1 MSIVNEK
8 QKAEIRENLRE
19 IKDSLDI
26 IARADPAFYYEIKN
40 TMFPSETLRIGNMEF
55 RPNKNGNMRFIAM
68 GRQNGKTGYISQL
81 FQRGYTD
88 KPTIDKVVFNDPA
101 TIVMWS
107 DGSKTVVKCQP
118 GDTYSEE
125 LGLAMC
131 IAKKYYGN
139 TGAYNEVFKRFIPK
153 ESDDIS
159 VEAMRRKLDRYCDN
173 KSCGDCV
180 LEGEA
185 CRCGRG
191 ASFLSRL
198 GERFELID
206 DEIRDAYARVF
217 GNKKEG

>member
-1 MSIVNEK
+1 MSLINES
-8 QKAEIRENLRE
+8 QKAKIRENLRE
-19 IKDSLDI
+19 VKDSLDI

-40 TMFPSETLRIGNMEF
+40 TMFPSETLRIGDMEF
-55 RPNKNGNMRFIAM
+55 RPNKNGNMHFIAM
-68 GRQNGKTGYISQL
+68 GRRNGKTEYIRQL

-153 ESDDIS
+153 ESPEDIS
-159 VEAMRRKLDRYCDN
+159 VKDKSLDDMLEALRGHCQGRMCYDCKLNERHRYCILARND
-173 KSCGDCV
+173 KS
-180 LEGEA
+180 
-185 CRCGRG
+185 
-191 ASFLSRL
+191 
-198 GERFELID
+198 D
-206 DEIRDAYARVF
+206 DEIREAYTRVF
-217 GNKKEG
+217 GKKEG